1 MRWKRIIMNNNT
13 KEMIKN
19 ERRKLRNIR
28 AGIRIRREKITERK
42 SKKKYINGNKKDKK
56 KIITRKKSN

>member
-13 KEMIKN
+13 KKIIKN

-42 SKKKYINGNKKDKK
+42 SKKNIYKWK
-56 KIITRKKSN
+56 